1 MLQII
6 SGKFFNKD
14 DPLYIHDGK
23 GILYSNYS
31 WVGPIKTCIAALE
44 PVETYRSIPSYV
56 ISYKNQIKKEEG
68 PGSIIRVGDP
78 EIVHQFQLICI
89 FGLKAFF
96 DVDRNNV
103 EINCRERPKSPNDY
117 YLPSKFVSRFFQSEI
132 HGQKSE
138 VETFIKFVDKVIGL
152 PRAKYLVII
161 SCLENF
167 LNALQ
172 VLNYNFDLAYSM
184 LVFSLES
191 LSQSFDDFNPTWD
204 DYDIAIKN
212 KLESHLTNIDKNIS
226 EDIQKTLLESKNFRL
241 QQRFIYY
248 ITNQISD
255 HFFTDEA
262 NNIESALRKS
272 ELKRVLRNAY
282 TMRSKYAHQLEP
294 IKDQLRNPHI
304 GAGDVF
310 HWDNEPYLTFGGLVR
325 LTYHVLNNFIYNQDY
340 LDCEEYDWRKDL
352 PGIIFLKKAPQYWIW
367 EAEGFISSQAT
378 ARFSGFLEN
387 LQQAT
392 VSDSGLVDLGTLLEK
407 YESLIPTAK
416 KEYKIS
422 MLATYCLYNKYIAI
436 ESRRPDFEEF
446 IDKYNE
452 EFNLCCIE
460 MMIVYLLL
468 NLKWPWEI
476 KQCVSTYEKYNEKKF
491 SKSGLSIPLLTEL
504 CLINNIAN
512 TYLNAGDTVEYDRW
526 LDVAC
531 LESAGKPDI
540 QRIINEHKSK
550 RIEINSNLILKSI
563 NRKEGAK

>member
-6 SGKFFNKD
+6 SGKFFKKD
-14 DPLYIHDGK
+14 YPLYIHDAK

-31 WVGPIKTCIAALE
+31 WIEPIKTCIATLE
-44 PVETYRSIPSYV
+44 PVDTYRSISSYV
-56 ISYKNQIKKEEG
+56 INYKNQIEKEEG
-68 PGSIIRVGDP
+68 PGSIIQIGDP

-103 EINCRERPKSPNDY
+103 EINCRERANRSNDY

-132 HGQKSE
+132 HGQKDE

-152 PRAKYLVII
+152 PREKYLAII
-161 SCLENF
+161 SCLENI

-172 VLNYNFDLAYSM
+172 VLNYNLDLAYSM

-191 LSQSFDDFNPTWD
+191 LSQNFDDFDPIWD
-204 DYDIAIKN
+204 DYDVAIKH
-212 KLESHLTNIDKNIS
+212 KLEPHLNNIDQRIS
-226 EDIQKTLLESKNFRL
+226 EDIQKILLESKNFRL

-262 NNIESALRKS
+262 SNIESALKKS

-294 IKDQLRNPHI
+294 IQDQLRNSHI
-304 GAGDVF
+304 GEGDVF
-310 HWDNEPYLTFGGLVR
+310 HWDNEPYLTFDGLVR
-325 LTYHVLNNFIYNQDY
+325 LTYHVINNFINYQDY
-340 LDCEEYDWRKDL
+340 LESEEYDWKKDL
-352 PGIIFLKKAPQYWIW
+352 PGIIVLKKAPQYWIW
-367 EAEGFISSQAT
+367 EAEGFISPQAT

-387 LQQAT
+387 LQQAIT
-392 VSDSGLVDLGTLLEK
+392 SGSGLVDLGKLLEK

-422 MLATYCLYNKYIAI
+422 MLATYCLYNKHIAT
-436 ESRRPDFEEF
+436 ESRRPDYEEF
-446 IDKYNE
+446 LEKYNE

-476 KQCVSTYEKYNEKKF
+476 EQCVSTYEKYNDKKF
-491 SKSGLSIPLLTEL
+491 TKSSLSIPLLTEL

-512 TYLNAGDTVEYDRW
+512 IYLNAGNTAEYDRW
-526 LDVAC
+526 LDVAFF
-531 LESAGKPDI
+531 ESAGKPDI

-550 RIEINSNLILKSI
+550 RVEINDNLILKPI
-563 NRKEGAK
+563 KRKDDAK